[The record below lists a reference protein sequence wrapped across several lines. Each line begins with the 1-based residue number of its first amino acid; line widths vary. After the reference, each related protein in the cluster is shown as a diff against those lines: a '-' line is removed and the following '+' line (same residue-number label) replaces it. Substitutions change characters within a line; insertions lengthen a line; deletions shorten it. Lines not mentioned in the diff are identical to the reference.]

1 MYDLRRLQ
9 IGRCGEL
16 TEGLSSRPTVAHD
29 VARVVTRD
37 VSPLPS
43 SEMKSIPDMPERHR
57 CLPKCQDSFIVPD
70 AGERADTSVVVE
82 KRREEKRR
90 EENGSEGKG
99 CAAEIENV
107 GGAEE
112 RGR

>member
-1 MYDLRRLQ
+1 
-9 IGRCGEL
+9 
-16 TEGLSSRPTVAHD
+16 
-29 VARVVTRD
+29 
-37 VSPLPS
+37 
-43 SEMKSIPDMPERHR
+43 MPERHR

-82 KRREEKRR
+82 KKRREEKRM
-90 EENGSEGKG
+90 EWNGSEGKG
-99 CAAEIENV
+99 WAAEIENV